1 MVRFLAAL
9 LSLTFTAS
17 ADVKV
22 GQPAPEISPAQLLP
36 DQPAANANLR
46 ALKGKAVVLEF
57 WATWCGPCVMAI
69 PHLNELTVQFQ
80 DKPVV
85 FLSVTDENRAVVE
98 PFLKKR
104 PIEGWVGLA
113 RDRKTFAD
121 YGVTGVPRTFLID
134 AAGKLVAGVTP
145 DDLTAGLIGDL
156 LAQRPISVPMTISA
170 SSAIRPSDDPLARP
184 LFDVMIRPTTTI
196 ERRGFASSNAK
207 DSLEVKAVTLRGLLS
222 MSYSVS
228 PTRIMGNAVDDNT
241 RYDVWISVPG
251 ASREAFEHIARD
263 VICAAFDLNVRK
275 ETRET
280 EVYVLTAPNGIPP
293 GLVKAQ
299 DDGHFAAFSRKGSLS
314 FKGPLGGLGHMLEPV
329 LGRPV
334 IDETGIGDLFDIKFT
349 YRDGVPGGLEEAV
362 RAFGLKLEPARRSV
376 EFLTTTKAE

>member
-1 MVRFLAAL
+1 M
-9 LSLTFTAS
+9 
-17 ADVKV
+17 
-22 GQPAPEISPAQLLP
+22 
-36 DQPAANANLR
+36 
-46 ALKGKAVVLEF
+46 
-57 WATWCGPCVMAI
+57 
-69 PHLNELTVQFQ
+69 
-80 DKPVV
+80 
-85 FLSVTDENRAVVE
+85 
-98 PFLKKR
+98 
-104 PIEGWVGLA
+104 
-113 RDRKTFAD
+113 
-121 YGVTGVPRTFLID
+121 
-134 AAGKLVAGVTP
+134 
-145 DDLTAGLIGDL
+145 
-156 LAQRPISVPMTISA
+156 
-170 SSAIRPSDDPLARP
+170 
-184 LFDVMIRPTTTI
+184 
-196 ERRGFASSNAK
+196 
-207 DSLEVKAVTLRGLLS
+207 
-222 MSYSVS
+222 
-228 PTRIMGNAVDDNT
+228 
-241 RYDVWISVPG
+241 PG